1 MTVHP
6 QRIHEQAINIIT
18 SLWGTNRADVQRRM
32 TRLLETLPNHDGQP
46 GIVDH
51 YEQAWN
57 TSHHPLPRQTA
68 HGKGS
73 GHSDPTATTV
83 LQHQTTRRRLDH
95 TARRMDQ
102 AVAETHDALRNS
114 QRAMPSDPEPYTPA
128 GTTWHRNTRL
138 SPEAEQAIARRETR
152 KPHPLD
158 TPT

>member
-18 SLWGTNRADVQRRM
+18 ALWGTNYADVQRRM
-32 TRLLETLPNHDGQP
+32 TRLLETLPIHDGQP

-57 TSHHPLPRQTA
+57 NSRHPLPKQTA
-68 HGKGS
+68 HGKSS

-95 TARRMDQ
+95 AAKRLDQ
-102 AVAETHDALRNS
+102 AVAETHGALTYTHKAN
-114 QRAMPSDPEPYTPA
+114 PDPEPYIPA

-152 KPHPLD
+152 KTHPLD